1 MRQFDEELA
10 RVVGNMTG
18 VQYLKALLEPVEIRY
33 KNGEK
38 SFGLRFP
45 GVGKRVQDGS
55 MTFVRP
61 VKRCKSPTIV
71 DTELETALK
80 RHSYGNLVCIDD
92 YRPLG
97 NDDEIWHMSYA
108 GNEEL
113 LATSLE
119 GLLLQSG
126 DMVLLVDKVEVWGR
140 TPSEDPHRLDVAR
153 PIGKRSFIVV
163 NEWHDEAHKVMV
175 DKRTNRF
182 NLMERQVR
190 SKFDVKSTFGNF
202 AAVNPLLNDY
212 RTLPV
217 TLKTLYEFKT
227 DNAWSGLKVGAFVFH
242 QLYNGQHKIIKA
254 EVQECMKEALNQSK
268 DKPCKI
274 LDIVGQLLNVIANE
288 EGAPVSK
295 EANKYL
301 TELAPK
307 LSSEIWT
314 LNKDKVLPAV
324 VKRIDEIL

>member
-1 MRQFDEELA
+1 MREFDEELVC
-10 RVVGNMTG
+10 VVGNMTG
-18 VQYLKALLEPVEIRY
+18 VQYLKALLEPIELRY

-45 GVGKRVQDGS
+45 GVTKRVQDGS

-61 VKRCKSPTIV
+61 IKRRKSPAIV
-71 DTELETALK
+71 DIALETALK
-80 RHSYGNLVCIDD
+80 RHSYGGLICIDD
-92 YRPLG
+92 YRLSE
-97 NDDEIWHMSYA
+97 NSDELWHMGFA
-108 GNEEL
+108 GNGEF

-126 DMVLLVDKVEVWGR
+126 DMVLLVDKVEVFGR
-140 TPSEDPHRLDVAR
+140 TPSEDPHGVDVAR
-153 PIGKRSFIVV
+153 PIGKKSFIVV
-163 NEWHDEAHKVMV
+163 NEWHDEAHKVMIGTV
-175 DKRTNRF
+175 KWNA
-182 NLMERQVR
+182 LVR
-190 SKFDVKSTFGNF
+190 SKFDVEPTFGNF
-202 AAVNPLLNDY
+202 AAVNPLLNDF

-242 QLYNGQHKIIKA
+242 QLYNGQHKINKA
-254 EVQECMKEALNQSK
+254 EAQNSMEEALKRSK

-274 LDIVGQLLNVIANE
+274 LDIVEQILNVMAEE

-295 EANKYL
+295 EVNRYL

-314 LNKDKVLPAV
+314 LNKDKVLPAI
-324 VKRIDEIL
+324 VKRIDEILR